1 LWIDPRFAA
10 LSKALAAAE
19 IISLAFSPPLLMAS
33 RAVRTAVRAADRPIV
48 RIEVRRCVW
57 RMRFR
62 AERLRFFAGI
72 RANDTRCLTISVLPM
87 SIARASAIM
96 IVTLVASRVLG
107 WLRLSVIGA
116 HFGETPELDA
126 FWAAF
131 KIPDAIFGLVVA
143 GALASAFIPVFTS
156 YLAREREDEAWHVA
170 SSVMNAVLLLLVGF
184 SVVMWIAAPYV
195 VPTFVA
201 PFHDPQQIAL
211 TVDLTRIML
220 LSPIFMGLSSLTTG
234 ILNSYRQFLS
244 SATAPLVYNLVI
256 ILFTQFGYP
265 FLGIHAVAIGVVVG
279 ALVMWLV
286 QLPELTFRRTRYSFS
301 LDLSHTGVRD
311 VLRLAGPRTL
321 ALGAVQI
328 VFFVD
333 TYLASGMA
341 SGSLTALVYA
351 NQLLLLPLGV
361 FSIAISAA
369 VFPTLSHYASLGQV
383 GRMRDTVQQAIRWI
397 LFLTLPTAIVM
408 IVLRRPIVNLLFQY
422 GSFGPEARELTQ
434 AAFLFY
440 SLGLAGHALVQILAR
455 VYFASRD
462 TQTPLALTLIS
473 IGLNVVLSVTLAPFM
488 GINGLALANSIAT
501 LIEAALLFILLA
513 SRARLRLVGLGVETL
528 KQLSASLLMGVAM
541 FGFIRVTNL
550 PFDLFVDP
558 PKLVLALQTI
568 LAAAVGGAVYLAAAY
583 VLRIG
588 ELQEILAVVRAR
600 LTRGSGPRSL

>member
-1 LWIDPRFAA
+1 MSPAVSVPFA
-10 LSKALAAAE
+10 
-19 IISLAFSPPLLMAS
+19 IAS

-48 RIEVRRCVW
+48 RIDVRRCVW
-57 RMRFR
+57 RMRLR

-72 RANDTRCLTISVLPM
+72 GANDTRCLNISVLPM

-184 SVVMWIAAPYV
+184 SIVMWIAAPYV

-201 PFHDPQQIAL
+201 PFHDPKQIAL
-211 TVDLTRIML
+211 TVDLTRLML

-286 QLPELTFRRTRYSFS
+286 QLPELTFRRTRYSFA
-301 LDLSHTGVRD
+301 LDLSHSGVRD

-333 TYLASGMA
+333 TYLAVGMPE
-341 SGSLTALVYA
+341 GSLTALVYA

-462 TQTPLALTLIS
+462 TTTPLALTLIS
-473 IGLNVVLSVTLAPFM
+473 IGSNVVLSVTLAPVL

-501 LIEAALLFILLA
+501 LLEAALLFILLA
-513 SRARLRLVGLGVETL
+513 SRARLRLVGLGVSTL

-568 LAAAVGGAVYLAAAY
+568 LAAAVGGLVYLAAAY
-583 VLRIG
+583 LMQIG
-588 ELQEILAVVRAR
+588 ELQEIFAVIRAR
-600 LTRGSGPRSL
+600 VMRKPQP

>member
-1 LWIDPRFAA
+1 WA
-10 LSKALAAAE
+10 L
-19 IISLAFSPPLLMAS
+19 
-33 RAVRTAVRAADRPIV
+33 
-48 RIEVRRCVW
+48 
-57 RMRFR
+57 
-62 AERLRFFAGI
+62 
-72 RANDTRCLTISVLPM
+72 
-87 SIARASAIM
+87 M

-170 SSVMNAVLLLLVGF
+170 SSVMNFVLLLLVGF
-184 SVVMWIAAPYV
+184 SIVMWIAAPYV

-201 PFHDPQQIAL
+201 PFHDPKQIAL
-211 TVDLTRIML
+211 TVDLTRLML

-244 SATAPLVYNLVI
+244 SATAPLVY
-256 ILFTQFGYP
+256 
-265 FLGIHAVAIGVVVG
+265 
-279 ALVMWLV
+279 
-286 QLPELTFRRTRYSFS
+286 
-301 LDLSHTGVRD
+301 
-311 VLRLAGPRTL
+311 
-321 ALGAVQI
+321 
-328 VFFVD
+328 
-333 TYLASGMA
+333 
-341 SGSLTALVYA
+341 A
-351 NQLLLLPLGV
+351 NQLLPLPLGV

-369 VFPTLSHYASLGQV
+369 VFPTLSHYVSLGQV

-473 IGLNVVLSVTLAPFM
+473 IGLNVVLSVTLAPFL

-501 LIEAALLFILLA
+501 LVEAALLFILLA
-513 SRARLRLVGLGVETL
+513 SRARLRLVGLGVSTL
-528 KQLSASLLMGVAM
+528 KQISASLLMGVAM

-550 PFDLFVDP
+550 P
-558 PKLVLALQTI
+558 
-568 LAAAVGGAVYLAAAY
+568 
-583 VLRIG
+583 
-588 ELQEILAVVRAR
+588 
-600 LTRGSGPRSL
+600 

>member
-1 LWIDPRFAA
+1 
-10 LSKALAAAE
+10 
-19 IISLAFSPPLLMAS
+19 
-33 RAVRTAVRAADRPIV
+33 
-48 RIEVRRCVW
+48 
-57 RMRFR
+57 
-62 AERLRFFAGI
+62 
-72 RANDTRCLTISVLPM
+72 
-87 SIARASAIM
+87 M

-116 HFGETPELDA
+116 HFGETPELYA

-184 SVVMWIAAPYV
+184 SVVMWVAAPFV

-211 TVDLTRIML
+211 TVDLTRVML

-301 LDLSHTGVRD
+301 LDLSHSGVRD

-568 LAAAVGGAVYLAAAY
+568 LAAAVGGLVYLAAAY
-583 VLRIG
+583 VLQIG
-588 ELQEILAVVRAR
+588 ELQEIVAVVRAR
-600 LTRGSGPRSL
+600 LGRRPRPQPPA

>member
-1 LWIDPRFAA
+1 
-10 LSKALAAAE
+10 
-19 IISLAFSPPLLMAS
+19 M
-33 RAVRTAVRAADRPIV
+33 VRMD
-48 RIEVRRCVW
+48 VRRCVW

-72 RANDTRCLTISVLPM
+72 GANDTRCLNISVLPM

-116 HFGETPELDA
+116 HFGETPDLDA
-126 FWAAF
+126 YLAAF

-156 YLAREREDEAWHVA
+156 YLAREREAEAWHVA
-170 SSVMNAVLLLLVGF
+170 SSVMNAVLILLVGF
-184 SVVMWIAAPYV
+184 SIVMWIAAPYV

-201 PFHDPQQIAL
+201 PFHDPKQIDL

-301 LDLSHTGVRD
+301 LDLSHSGVRD
-311 VLRLAGPRTL
+311 VMRLAGPRTL

-422 GSFGPEARELTQ
+422 GSFGPEAREATQ

-462 TQTPLALTLIS
+462 TTTPLALTLIS
-473 IGLNVVLSVTLAPFM
+473 IGANVVLSVTLALGFEM

-501 LIEAALLFILLA
+501 LLEAALLFILLA
-513 SRARLRLVGLGVETL
+513 SRARLRLVGLGVSTL

-541 FGFIRVTNL
+541 FGFIRITNL
-550 PFDLFVDP
+550 PFDLVIDP
-558 PKLVLALQTI
+558 PKLILALQTF
-568 LAAAVGGAVYLAAAY
+568 LAAAVGGLVYLAAAY
-583 VLRIG
+583 ILRIG
-588 ELQEILAVVRAR
+588 ELHEILEVVQTR
-600 LTRGSGPRSL
+600 LTRGSGPPAAT

>member
-1 LWIDPRFAA
+1 
-10 LSKALAAAE
+10 
-19 IISLAFSPPLLMAS
+19 M
-33 RAVRTAVRAADRPIV
+33 
-48 RIEVRRCVW
+48 
-57 RMRFR
+57 
-62 AERLRFFAGI
+62 
-72 RANDTRCLTISVLPM
+72 SV
-87 SIARASAIM
+87 ARASIIM
-96 IVTLVASRVLG
+96 IATLVASRVLG

-116 HFGETPELDA
+116 TFGESQELDA

-131 KIPDAIFGLVVA
+131 RIPNAVFDLLVA
-143 GALASAFIPVFTS
+143 GALASAFIPVFTG
-156 YLAREREDEAWHVA
+156 YLAREREAEGWHVA
-170 SSVMNAVLLLLVGF
+170 SSVLNAVVLLLVAF
-184 SVVMWIAAPYV
+184 SAVMWALAPV
-195 VPTFVA
+195 LVPIVVA
-201 PFHDPQQIAL
+201 PGFASNPAQLAL
-211 TVDLTRIML
+211 TVDLTRLML

-301 LDLSHTGVRD
+301 LDLSHSDLRAVI
-311 VLRLAGPRTL
+311 RLAGPRTL

-341 SGSLTALVYA
+341 AGSLTALVYA

-383 GRMRDTVQQAIRWI
+383 GRMRDAVQQAIRWI

-462 TQTPLALTLIS
+462 TTTPLALTLIS
-473 IGLNVVLSVTLAPFM
+473 IGANVVLSVTLAPILF
-488 GINGLALANSIAT
+488 INGLALANSIAT
-501 LIEAALLFILLA
+501 LAEAALLLILLA
-513 SRARLRLVGLGVETL
+513 SRARLRLVGLGVSTL
-528 KQLSASLLMGVAM
+528 KQVCASLLMGVAM
-541 FGFIRVTNL
+541 FAFINVTNL
-550 PFDLFVDP
+550 PFDLVKDP
-558 PKLVLALQTI
+558 PKLTLLLQTI
-568 LAAAVGGAVYLAAAY
+568 LAAGVGGFVYVAAAY
-583 VLRIG
+583 VLKIG
-588 ELQEILAVVRAR
+588 ELHEILAVIRTR
-600 LTRGSGPRSL
+600 LRPRPAAVPG